1 MPAIR
6 LMLIGVISLVA
17 LAQKPSAP
25 PALPPAPAPPAPAEE
40 QAPATFRTSVEVVVA
55 PVIVKNRDGQYVNG
69 LQPTDFRLFD
79 NGKEQNIRVDV
90 AFQPISLVIVVQANG
105 HVDSVLPQI
114 QKIGALIQ
122 PIVIGE
128 QGEAAVIAF
137 DHRIQV
143 LQDFTSD
150 STRVADALK
159 KIRAGSNTSA
169 MIDAVNKAVLMLRTR
184 PANRRRIVLLISETR
199 DYGSEGRARD
209 ALIAAQVYNVSVYSV
224 DISRFLTTLLAKQ
237 QPQRPNPLPPAAR
250 PLPSGVPATP
260 TTVQQTFGSNGGRA
274 EFVPLMVELFKD
286 VKAVFKDNPVE
297 LFTKGTGG
305 TEYGFTRQR
314 GLEEAISRIGEE
326 LHSQYLIS
334 YTPNNKEEGGFHE
347 ITVDVVATNAL
358 GRDIQVHTRPGYW
371 LAAKY

>member
-25 PALPPAPAPPAPAEE
+25 PALPPAQAPPAPAEE
-40 QAPATFRTSVEVVVA
+40 QVPATFRTSVEVVVA